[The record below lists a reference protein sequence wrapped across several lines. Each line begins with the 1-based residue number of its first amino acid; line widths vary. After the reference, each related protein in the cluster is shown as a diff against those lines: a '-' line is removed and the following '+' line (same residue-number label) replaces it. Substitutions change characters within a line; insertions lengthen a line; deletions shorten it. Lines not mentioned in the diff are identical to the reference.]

1 MHGGSPSGADCPV
14 GSHFEDFASI
24 SDVYQVENER
34 EREDADDLSALLA
47 KISRGEEEGVGSL
60 KGLVDED
67 DAINVDEI
75 SDAFTEL
82 DANQS
87 TELLDELDLSLATD
101 QELQDADNVDEMAG
115 WFSFLDQ
122 PTNEEKILE
131 EDYDDA
137 ENVDDMSMLFS
148 SLVENCADQAESL
161 TQEPLVSDLDSLD
174 AENVDYVSSL
184 FSALE
189 DEEAEKLKT
198 PVQQPARVFDLHSA
212 LPRVAANEPS
222 VHEPRIDSRIFV
234 PKFSVRIDQ
243 ASSPAAAAAA
253 PFRPCGPPS
262 LLLGSSF
269 LVGPPPPVT
278 AARDFRVERWK
289 EKRKQRPVTKVMDPS
304 VSDMRRACAAKR
316 QRVKGRF
323 TSENNGFVSITALQ
337 N

>member
-14 GSHFEDFASI
+14 GSQLEDFASI

-47 KISRGEEEGVGSL
+47 KISRGEDEVIGSL

-67 DAINVDEI
+67 DATNVDEI

-82 DANQS
+82 DATQA
-87 TELLDELDLSLATD
+87 TGLLDELDLSLATD
-101 QELQDADNVDEMAG
+101 QELQDADNVDEMAE

-122 PTNEEKILE
+122 PTNGEKISE
-131 EDYDDA
+131 EDHEDA
-137 ENVDDMSMLFS
+137 ENVDEMNALFS
-148 SLVENCADQAESL
+148 SLEGNCSPESM
-161 TQEPLVSDLDSLD
+161 TQEPLVSDPDSSLD

-189 DEEAEKLKT
+189 GDEEDKLKT
-198 PVQQPARVFDLHSA
+198 PMQSARVFDLRSA
-212 LPRVAANEPS
+212 LPAVVASEPS
-222 VHEPRIDSRIFV
+222 VLEPRIDSRIFV

-243 ASSPAAAAAA
+243 ASSSAAVAAV

-269 LVGPPPPVT
+269 LVGPPLPVA
-278 AARDFRVERWK
+278 AARGCRVERWK
-289 EKRKQRPVTKVMDPS
+289 EKRKQRPVPKTTDAY

>member
-14 GSHFEDFASI
+14 GSHLEDFALI
-24 SDVYQVENER
+24 SDVYQVEKVR
-34 EREDADDLSALLA
+34 ERESKDNLSALLA
-47 KISRGEEEGVGSL
+47 KISRGEDEVVGSL

-75 SDAFTEL
+75 SDVFTEL

-87 TELLDELDLSLATD
+87 LDELDLSLATD
-101 QELQDADNVDEMAG
+101 QELQDADNVDEMAE

-122 PTNEEKILE
+122 PANGEKVSEEENE
-131 EDYDDA
+131 DA
-137 ENVDDMSMLFS
+137 ENVDALGALFS
-148 SLVENCADQAESL
+148 ALEEDYAEQAEYSKE
-161 TQEPLVSDLDSLD
+161 EPLVSEMDSLD
-174 AENVDYVSSL
+174 AVNVDYVSSL

-189 DEEAEKLKT
+189 DEELHKLST
-198 PVQQPARVFDLHSA
+198 PEQQSCRVLDLRSA
-212 LPRVAANEPS
+212 LPAVAS
-222 VHEPRIDSRIFV
+222 VQEQRIDSRIFV

-243 ASSPAAAAAA
+243 ASSSVAATAAS
-253 PFRPCGPPS
+253 FQPCGPPS

-269 LVGPPPPVT
+269 LVGPPRPV
-278 AARDFRVERWK
+278 AATRDCRVDRSK
-289 EKRKQRPVTKVMDPS
+289 EKRRQRSVTSSTDSS

-323 TSENNGFVSITALQ
+323 TSEKNAFVSITALQ